1 LAQKLDVVALGGNA
15 ILPIGKTGT
24 IREQVAITTSA
35 MEQIADLL
43 DSGRNVVLTHGNGP
57 IVGNIV
63 IRNEAVKDQIPPMPL
78 DVCGA
83 DSQGGIGYMI
93 QQTMKNTLRARGVDR
108 DVVSLVTQVLVDEND
123 PAFDKPVKPIG
134 PYYSQADAKRIEKER
149 GWVIVKDSNRGFRRV
164 VPSPKPVR
172 IVERDVIVRLVDAGT
187 IVVTVGGGGIPVVS
201 IHDRYEGR
209 EAVID
214 KDLAS
219 ALLAREL
226 RAERLIIL
234 TSVDA
239 VYTNYGTPQAEP
251 LNRVSLADL
260 RKLAGEG
267 HFAPGSMGAKLDAV
281 AEFLENGGA
290 TAVICLPQDL
300 TEAAAG
306 RRGTTIHK

>member
-1 LAQKLDVVALGGNA
+1 MLDVVALGGNA

-43 DSGRNVVLTHGNGP
+43 DTGRNVVLTHGNGP

-93 QQTMKNTLRARGVDR
+93 QQTMKNTLHARGVAR

-123 PAFDKPVKPIG
+123 PAFDNPLKPIG
-134 PYYSQADAKRIEKER
+134 PYYSEAEAKRVRRER
-149 GWVIVKDSNRGFRRV
+149 GWVIAKDSNRGFRRV
-164 VPSPKPVR
+164 VPSPRPID
-172 IVERDVIVRLVDAGT
+172 IVERDVIVRLVEAGT
-187 IVVTVGGGGIPVVS
+187 IVVTVGGGGIPVVFTGG
-201 IHDRYEGR
+201 HYEGR

-226 RAERLIIL
+226 GAERLIML

-239 VYTNYGTPQAEP
+239 VYTHYGTPKAAAID
-251 LNRVSLADL
+251 RISLGEL
-260 RKLAGEG
+260 KKLSEEG
-267 HFAPGSMGAKLDAV
+267 HFPAGSMGAKLEA
-281 AEFLENGGA
+281 ATEFLEDGGGA
-290 TAVICLPQDL
+290 AIICLPQEL
-300 TEAAAG
+300 TEAVAG
-306 RRGTTIHK
+306 RRGTTIQK